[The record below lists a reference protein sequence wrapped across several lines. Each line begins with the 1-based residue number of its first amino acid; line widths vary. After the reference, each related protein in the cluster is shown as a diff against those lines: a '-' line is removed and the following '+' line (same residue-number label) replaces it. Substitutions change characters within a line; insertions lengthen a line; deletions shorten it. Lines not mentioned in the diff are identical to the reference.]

1 MVIERVEFLNHV
13 RLQFDSTDPE
23 VIQFNT
29 PFETLDEW
37 CSLVGLGLISMIND
51 KYNLRVRLGELID
64 VKTVEDLYNIVSQKN
79 V

>member
-1 MVIERVEFLNHV
+1 MDIEKIEFLNHV

-23 VIQFNT
+23 VIHFNT

-51 KYNLRVRLGELID
+51 KYNVRVRLGELID

>member
-1 MVIERVEFLNHV
+1 MNIEKTEFLNYV
-13 RLQFDSTDPE
+13 RSQFDSTNPK
-23 VIQFNT
+23 VIQFDT

-51 KYNLRVRLGELID
+51 KYDVRVRLVEMID
-64 VKTVEDLYNIVSQKN
+64 IKTVDDLYNIVSQKN